1 MRSMF
6 RSASLVSK
14 VIFVTSLLLIIAISF
29 NAWWEIRIH
38 EDSIKR
44 QTYEKTK
51 IISEFIEKNVISA
64 MEGDRHFE
72 IHRILKN
79 FIYGGIWKINVF
91 KPDGTI
97 MASTRDEEL
106 NTNVTDVDFFLKNQF
121 FIRNEVFQNPNGRR
135 DQERIYYFNNPI
147 RNKPECFRCHP
158 AKDICRQ
165 IRRV

>member
-14 VIFVTSLLLIIAISF
+14 VIFVTSVLLIIAISF
-29 NAWWEIRIH
+29 NAWWEIKIH

-97 MASTRDEEL
+97 ISTVL
-106 NTNVTDVDFFLKNQF
+106 LLSH
-121 FIRNEVFQNPNGRR
+121 GLS
-135 DQERIYYFNNPI
+135 Y
-147 RNKPECFRCHP
+147 P
-158 AKDICRQ
+158 AGLA
-165 IRRV
+165 